1 MASSM
6 ARLDGATAEIGDRL
20 GVIAEKAV
28 AINAVVVT
36 ITKVAEQTNLLS
48 VNAAIEAEKAGEAGL
63 GFLVVAREI
72 RRLADQ
78 TATATLDI
86 ERIVRQMQ
94 QSVAAGV
101 AEMRRFAEE
110 MRTGTD
116 DARRVAEDLGGIIG
130 EMQSSFTSFSE
141 VQQGMASQAVGVAQ
155 IEEAVVQVAAGARQT
170 AVSVG
175 EFTRVA
181 DELAHAVAVL
191 EDAAARFTLRAQ
203 AADDADGA
211 GKG

>member
-1 MASSM
+1 M
-6 ARLDGATAEIGDRL
+6 ARLDGATAEIGERL
-20 GVIAEKAV
+20 GVIAEKAG

-78 TATATLDI
+78 TATASLDI

-130 EMQSSFTSFSE
+130 EMQASFTSFSE
-141 VQQGMASQAVGVAQ
+141 VQQGMASQAAGVAQ
-155 IEEAVVQVAAGARQT
+155 IEDAVVQVAAGARQT

-191 EDAAARFTLRAQ
+191 EDAAARFTLRAED
-203 AADDADGA
+203 AGAADGA